1 MEYPCYKAPHPDD
14 VWYHQYGEDI
24 EMKPKEELPKNW
36 DWGNIDGVNYLT
48 NMRN

>member
-1 MEYPCYKAPHPDD
+1 
-14 VWYHQYGEDI
+14 
-24 EMKPKEELPKNW
+24 MKPKEDLPKNW